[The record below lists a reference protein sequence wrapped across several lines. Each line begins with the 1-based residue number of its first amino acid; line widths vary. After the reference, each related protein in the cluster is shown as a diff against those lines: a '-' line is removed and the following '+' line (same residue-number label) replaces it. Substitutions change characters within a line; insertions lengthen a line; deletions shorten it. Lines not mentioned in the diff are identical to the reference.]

1 MLNQAAVSDVEAK
14 ILLFCL
20 LRVLWLVWSQALPW
34 PSGLGL
40 AAL

>member
-1 MLNQAAVSDVEAK
+1 MLNQAAVSDIEAK
-14 ILLFCL
+14 ILLFFL
-20 LRVLWLVWSQALPW
+20 LRVLWLAWWQALPW